1 MALLDSPALSGV
13 SDQLNQLRAK
23 YYGLPERDRLSLVV
37 LFIFIATVAFYYLVW
52 TPVSDRLD
60 AAKSRYENKAS
71 LVQWMKENE
80 KVAKKASRSK
90 GKSAG
95 NARRGKPLL
104 TVVNET
110 SSQKKLKVKRV
121 EPKGDD
127 GIRVWMDKVPFN
139 DLMGWVELL
148 SARYGV
154 TAVNISM
161 EKQKEIGLVNASL
174 ILKG

>member
-13 SDQLNQLRAK
+13 NDQLNQVRAK

-37 LFIFIATVAFYYLVW
+37 LFVFISTVAFYYFVW
-52 TPVSDRLD
+52 TPISDGLD
-60 AAKSRYENKAS
+60 SAKSRYENKAS
-71 LVQWMKENE
+71 LVQWMKDNE
-80 KVAKKASRSK
+80 KVAKQASRNK
-90 GKSAG
+90 GKAKG

-104 TVVNET
+104 TVVNQT
-110 SSQKKLKVKRV
+110 SSQKNLKVKRV
-121 EPKGDD
+121 EPKGED

-139 DLMGWVELL
+139 DLMSWVSML
-148 SARYGV
+148 STQYGV